1 MVKKLK
7 YIISLLLL
15 LVFLLPTI
23 VKLAH
28 HHEHAN
34 QHEHFVC
41 NAGSGKH
48 FHEFHEK
55 CSICNFE
62 FASFLSSA
70 ENIDLQKETPADRY
84 CNHYNS
90 HYSYSLSQ
98 YSFLLRAPPER
109 QV

>member
-1 MVKKLK
+1 MVRKLK

-23 VKLAH
+23 VKLGH
-28 HHEHAN
+28 QHHEH
-34 QHEHFVC
+34 FIC

-62 FASFLSSA
+62 FASFLSDVQ
-70 ENIDLQKETPADRY
+70 NIDLQKEIPVDRY
-84 CNHYNS
+84 CNNYSS
-90 HYSYSLSQ
+90 HYSFSLSQ
-98 YSFLLRAPPER
+98 YSFLLRAPPEK
-109 QV
+109 QI